1 MPWQGLVMLELL
13 FFLKGLHA
21 WALSVQIRSILSTL
35 VDVLRTPSSDVQRAV
50 SECLE
55 PLMTILVSD
64 ESFIVSLIDR
74 IQGLLLKGAS
84 YGDRSALCTR
94 GSQYPLT
101 DKPQR
106 RCNRSD
112 VGSQRLPLCMSPICH
127 VTQNCHVLHR
137 RGAAFGLAGMIKGLG
152 ISAINKYGTMD
163 ALKKALDDQT
173 SADARE
179 GALFAFECL
188 CEKLGR

>member
-1 MPWQGLVMLELL
+1 MVTGQ
-13 FFLKGLHA
+13 
-21 WALSVQIRSILSTL
+21 LSVQEAFNNLSQTTLKQDAIRS
-35 VDVLRTPSSDVQRAV
+35 VV
-50 SECLE
+50 S
-55 PLMTILVSD
+55 
-64 ESFIVSLIDR
+64 
-74 IQGLLLKGAS
+74 
-84 YGDRSALCTR
+84 
-94 GSQYPLT
+94 
-101 DKPQR
+101 
-106 RCNRSD
+106 
-112 VGSQRLPLCMSPICH
+112 SQRLSFGMSPICH
-127 VTQNCHVLHR
+127 VTPHCHVLHR